1 LLIEC
6 EGIPIAVHNVY
17 IYKSSGELI
26 YHRDYH
32 SVSAEVDPI
41 IVSGFFSAIQSFGKT
56 ITADEESLIKEID
69 TEKFLITFSR
79 DPATDVT
86 VALLIDPEDRNWA
99 STVIPEL
106 LDLISEKL
114 SAVPESQFT
123 VIPLEYFKSFD
134 DDVDAIV
141 KPAEKTI
148 EQKKKVI
155 PILLKGI
162 DKLKVS
168 VEESRILNLIDGER
182 SVAEIADL
190 LKILYF
196 KVMMTCLDLKKRGI
210 IDTKEVF

>member
-1 LLIEC
+1 LLIEY

-32 SVSAEVDPI
+32 FVSTEVDPI

-56 ITADEESLIKEID
+56 ITADEGLIKEID

-79 DPATDVT
+79 DPATDIT
-86 VALLIDPEDRNWA
+86 VALVIDPEDRNWA
-99 STVIPEL
+99 SNVIPQL

-123 VIPLEYFKSFD
+123 EIPLEYFKSFD

-141 KPAEKTI
+141 KPAEKAI

-182 SVAEIADL
+182 SVTEIADL